1 MPVWSVVSGFIPYL
15 IGVARIEKSWYLKL
29 GQFDGTSTTRAGQMK
44 WTTHEQAE
52 PNRTF
57 LVFVVGIFLKENFH
71 VDQNPG
77 WLSYI
82 RGLYYR
88 VIKDYNKPL
97 VVCTRTL
104 PVLASGC
111 ANLRSCTVSVTGS

>member
-1 MPVWSVVSGFIPYL
+1 MHFGAYGHEFLLRFLVGGCTSFNNKGPMPVWSVVSGFIPYL

-71 VDQNPG
+71 VDRKPR
-77 WLSYI
+77 LV
-82 RGLYYR
+82 GLYKG
-88 VIKDYNKPL
+88 II
-97 VVCTRTL
+97 L
-104 PVLASGC
+104 PSYKGLQ
-111 ANLRSCTVSVTGS
+111 